1 MKSPV
6 NPGRPS
12 FPEALRQGGAA
23 LLAGMLA
30 CLTFLAIAIPAR
42 AAEAAG
48 QPARPQIELVDR
60 IVAIANNEVITQFEL
75 NDRTA
80 MALQQLR
87 KQNTPLPP
95 RNVLEKQV
103 LERMINDRIQLQFAR
118 ETGIRVDDIQ
128 LDKTLQRIAEDNRV
142 TLDAFR
148 AALEKD
154 GVSFAKFREE
164 IRNEIILARLRER
177 EVDNRIV
184 VTDAEVDNF
193 LSTRAAQAGGEDEYN
208 LAHILVRVPEQAT
221 PEQIRERRA
230 RAEKALE
237 ELKGNG
243 NFAQVAASYSEA
255 PDALAGG
262 ALGWRT
268 ASRLPAIFLDALA
281 SLRPGDTSPILRSA
295 NGFHIIKLL
304 DKRSKNPSLVVQ
316 KTHARHILI
325 KTSEILSEADAK
337 NRLLQLKERL
347 DHGADFA
354 ELARLHSED
363 SSAAKGGDLGWVAP
377 GDTVPEFERAMD
389 ALQPGQISEPIR
401 TPFGWHLIQV
411 LERKS
416 EDVGKERQRSLARQ
430 EIRARKADEAYEDW
444 LRQLRDRA
452 YVEYHLEDR

>member
-1 MKSPV
+1 
-6 NPGRPS
+6 
-12 FPEALRQGGAA
+12 
-23 LLAGMLA
+23 MLA